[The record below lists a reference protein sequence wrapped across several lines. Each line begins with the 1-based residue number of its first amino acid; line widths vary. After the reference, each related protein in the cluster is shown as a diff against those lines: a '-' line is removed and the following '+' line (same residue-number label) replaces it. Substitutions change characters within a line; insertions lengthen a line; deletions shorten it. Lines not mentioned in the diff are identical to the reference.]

1 MTIQS
6 SEDSADLRDMLAS
19 GARQLGIDLGGQEC
33 DCFITCLKELV
44 EWNRKINLTAI
55 GDGKDIVTRHFLDS
69 LAVNMFL
76 DGTASLLDIGSGAGF
91 PGIPLKI
98 VRPALDVVLL
108 DGVGKK
114 VAFMR
119 HIIRTLGLKG
129 IEAVHG
135 RVEDSAVIAQYRGGF
150 DVVVSRAFARLSD
163 FLTLASPYTREGG
176 LIIAVKGPK
185 GDDELE
191 GGKAAPRNLRLE
203 KMEEVTIPFT
213 GVASHY
219 FIFRKEGADRT

>member
-1 MTIQS
+1 MIILS
-6 SEDSADLRDMLAS
+6 SDSADLRDMLEN
-19 GARQLGIDLGGQEC
+19 GARQLGIDFGDRESDL
-33 DCFITCLKELV
+33 FFTYLRELV

-55 GDGKDIVTRHFLDS
+55 RDAKGIVTRHFLDS
-69 LAVNMFL
+69 LAVNGFL
-76 DGTASLLDIGSGAGF
+76 HGARSLLDIGSGAGF

-98 VRPALDVVLL
+98 VCPSLNVVLL

-119 HIIRTLGLKG
+119 NVVRSLGLKG
-129 IEAVHG
+129 IKAVHG
-135 RVEDSAVIAQYRGGF
+135 RAEDHSVIGQHREAF

-163 FLTLASPYTREGG
+163 FLTVAAPYINKGG

-185 GDDELE
+185 GGDELE
-191 GGKAAPRNLRLE
+191 EGTAAPHHLRLE
-203 KMEEVTIPFT
+203 KVEEITVPFS

-219 FIFRKEGADRT
+219 FLFRKGGADHV

>member
-6 SEDSADLRDMLAS
+6 SESADLRDMLEN
-19 GARQLGIDLGGQEC
+19 GARKLGIDFGDRESDL
-33 DCFITCLKELV
+33 FFTYLKELV

-55 GDGKDIVTRHFLDS
+55 RDAKGIVTRHFLDS
-69 LAVNMFL
+69 LAVNGFL
-76 DGTASLLDIGSGAGF
+76 HGARSLLDIGSGAGF

-98 VRPALDVVLL
+98 VRPSLNVVLL

-119 HIIRTLGLKG
+119 NVVRSLGLKG
-129 IEAVHG
+129 IKAVHG
-135 RVEDSAVIAQYRGGF
+135 RVEDCSVITQYRGAF

-163 FLTLASPYTREGG
+163 FLTVAAPYTKEGG

-185 GDDELE
+185 GGDELE
-191 GGKAAPRNLRLE
+191 EGTAHPHILRLE
-203 KMEEVTIPFT
+203 KVEEITVPFSE
-213 GVASHY
+213 VVSHY
-219 FIFRKEGADRT
+219 FLFRKDGAGHD

>member
-6 SEDSADLRDMLAS
+6 SDSADLRDMLEN
-19 GARQLGIDLGGQEC
+19 GARKLGIDFGDRESDL
-33 DCFITCLKELV
+33 FFTYLRELI

-55 GDGKDIVTRHFLDS
+55 RDAKGIVTRHFLDS
-69 LAVNMFL
+69 LAVNGFL
-76 DGTASLLDIGSGAGF
+76 HGARSLLDIGSGAGF

-98 VRPALDVVLL
+98 VRPSLNVVLL

-119 HIIRTLGLKG
+119 NVVRSLGLKG
-129 IEAVHG
+129 IKAVHG
-135 RVEDSAVIAQYRGGF
+135 RAEDCSVIAQRREAF

-163 FLTLASPYTREGG
+163 FLTVADPYTKEGG

-185 GDDELE
+185 GGDELE
-191 GGKAAPRNLRLE
+191 EGTAAPHHLRLE
-203 KMEEVTIPFT
+203 KVEEITVPFSE
-213 GVASHY
+213 VASH
-219 FIFRKEGADRT
+219 FFLFRKDSTGHE